1 MLVLVRMPVLVPVH
15 VQVQVLVMV
24 LVPVHVLEQV
34 HVLVLVRVRVQRVL
48 GAGKLAQGAR
58 RRRRVL

>member
-1 MLVLVRMPVLVPVH
+1 MPVLVPVH

-34 HVLVLVRVRVQRVL
+34 LVLVLVRVRVQKVL
-48 GAGKLAQGAR
+48 GAGK
-58 RRRRVL
+58 RVPERVMLVQACRSACA